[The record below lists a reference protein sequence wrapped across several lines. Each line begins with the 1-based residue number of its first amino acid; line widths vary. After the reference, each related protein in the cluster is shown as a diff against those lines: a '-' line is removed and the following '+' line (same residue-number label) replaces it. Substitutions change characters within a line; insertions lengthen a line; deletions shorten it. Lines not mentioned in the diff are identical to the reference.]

1 MIGIRAATHSDLEA
15 LAEIGLAAWQRGI
28 QPLVPQSVAARVT
41 AENPFLPFLK
51 AMGSRILVATDGGK
65 PAGLGAC
72 EHSDD
77 TISDIWVSPVFE
89 GRGIGS
95 ALLAALEQEIAGRGH
110 GQARIAV
117 AAANERAFRLY
128 RHRGYRET
136 WRGTRHDPILA
147 TPLERWS
154 LPRTSPAPEAVAG
167 PFTAGKENC
176 DKRRISAFQRVPA
189 QL

>member
-1 MIGIRAATHSDLEA
+1 MYKH
-15 LAEIGLAAWQRGI
+15 
-28 QPLVPQSVAARVT
+28 
-41 AENPFLPFLK
+41 
-51 AMGSRILVATDGGK
+51 ILVATDGGK

-72 EHSDD
+72 EHADD
-77 TISDIWVSPVFE
+77 TISDIWVSPAFE

-128 RHRGYRET
+128 RHRGYREI

-147 TPLERWS
+147 TPLEKVE
-154 LPRTSPAPEAVAG
+154 LAKDLAG
-167 PFTAGKENC
+167 P
-176 DKRRISAFQRVPA
+176 
-189 QL
+189 